1 LADKREIWR
10 SLVAREYADY
20 LRDLWDAIEK
30 VQTFIKDL
38 EFEDFK
44 KDDKTKFAVIRGL
57 EIIGEATKHIPDEVR
72 VRYPE
77 VPWKEMA
84 GMRDVL
90 AHDYFGV
97 DEETVWLTAR
107 ERISQ
112 LKPSIEKILSEIKNA
127 KDR

>member
-1 LADKREIWR
+1 MP
-10 SLVAREYADY
+10 REYADY
-20 LRDLWDAIEK
+20 LRDLLDAIEK

-44 KDDKTKFAVIRGL
+44 KDDKTKYAVIRGL

-97 DEETVWLTAR
+97 DDETVWLTAK
-107 ERISQ
+107 EKISQ
-112 LKPSIEKILSEIKNA
+112 LKPSMKRSYRK
-127 KDR
+127 

>member
-1 LADKREIWR
+1 MP
-10 SLVAREYADY
+10 REYADY
-20 LRDLWDAIEK
+20 LRDLLDAIEK

-97 DEETVWLTAR
+97 DDETVWLTAK
-107 ERISQ
+107 EKISQ
-112 LKPSIEKILSEIKNA
+112 LKPSIDRILLKIKNA

>member
-1 LADKREIWR
+1 M
-10 SLVAREYADY
+10 VREYADY
-20 LRDLWDAIEK
+20 IRDLLDAIEK

-38 EFEDFK
+38 DYEDFK
-44 KDDKTKFAVIRGL
+44 KDDKTKFAVIRAL
-57 EIIGEATKHIPDEVR
+57 EIIGEATKHISDDVR

-97 DEETVWLTAR
+97 DEATVWLTAK
-107 ERISQ
+107 EKIPQ
-112 LKPSIEKILSEIKNA
+112 LKPSIEKILAETGNEKG
-127 KDR
+127 

>member
-1 LADKREIWR
+1 MP
-10 SLVAREYADY
+10 REYADY
-20 LRDLWDAIEK
+20 LRDLLDAIEK

-44 KDDKTKFAVIRGL
+44 KDDKTKYAVIRGL

-97 DEETVWLTAR
+97 DEETVWLTAK
-107 ERISQ
+107 EKISQ

>member
-1 LADKREIWR
+1 M
-10 SLVAREYADY
+10 VREYADY
-20 LRDLWDAIEK
+20 LRDLLDAIEK
-30 VQTFIKDL
+30 VQTFIRGLDL
-38 EFEDFK
+38 EDFK

-57 EIIGEATKHIPDEVR
+57 EIIGEATKHISDEVR

-97 DEETVWLTAR
+97 DEETVWLTAK
-107 ERISQ
+107 EKIPQ
-112 LKPSIEKILSEIKNA
+112 LKPSIEKILAETGNA
-127 KDR
+127 KD

>member
-1 LADKREIWR
+1 M
-10 SLVAREYADY
+10 AREYADY
-20 LRDLWDAIEK
+20 LRDLLDAIEK

-38 EFEDFK
+38 AFEDFK

-57 EIIGEATKHIPDEVR
+57 EIIGEATKHISEEVR
-72 VRYPE
+72 IKYPE

-97 DEETVWLTAR
+97 DEETVWLTAKKK
-107 ERISQ
+107 IPQ
-112 LKPSIEKILSEIKNA
+112 LKPSIEKILAEKSNEKG
-127 KDR
+127 

>member
-1 LADKREIWR
+1 M
-10 SLVAREYADY
+10 VREYADY
-20 LRDLWDAIEK
+20 IRDLLDAIEK

-38 EFEDFK
+38 DYEDFK
-44 KDDKTKFAVIRGL
+44 KDDKTKFAVIRAL
-57 EIIGEATKHIPDEVR
+57 EIIGEATKHISDEVR

-97 DEETVWLTAR
+97 DEETVWLTAK
-107 ERISQ
+107 EKIPQ
-112 LKPSIEKILSEIKNA
+112 LKPSIEKILAETGNEKG
-127 KDR
+127 

>member
-1 LADKREIWR
+1 M
-10 SLVAREYADY
+10 VREYADY
-20 LRDLWDAIEK
+20 IIYLLDAIEK

-38 EFEDFK
+38 DYEDFK
-44 KDDKTKFAVIRGL
+44 KDDKTKFAVIRAL
-57 EIIGEATKHIPDEVR
+57 EIIGEATKHISDEVR

-97 DEETVWLTAR
+97 DEETVWLTAK
-107 ERISQ
+107 EKIPQ
-112 LKPSIEKILSEIKNA
+112 LKPSIEKILAETGNEKG
-127 KDR
+127 